1 MGCAEEIGRRR
12 TLFGHTLTSVS
23 LVMKK
28 KPEVGYSYVIKRVE
42 WVLQWSQCGVYPN
55 PKIKISS
62 YPQRGRIWPRSAE
75 GALSVSHRCTYYLT
89 ALTGLFP
96 QADLSVSIMS
106 ADVILRA

>member
-62 YPQRGRIWPRSAE
+62 YPQRGSWLGFGHGVLKVPSAYHI
-75 GALSVSHRCTYYLT
+75 A
-89 ALTGLFP
+89 AP
-96 QADLSVSIMS
+96 I
-106 ADVILRA
+106 I